1 MMGLCLY
8 MFFENLL
15 SSQVEPEDDLA
26 ICEAD
31 GEDDMLGSLGPHAA
45 WRRGP
50 EQHIH
55 NVT

>member
-1 MMGLCLY
+1 MS
-8 MFFENLL
+8 FKNFV
-15 SSQVEPEDDLA
+15 SSQAGTEDDLA

-55 NVT
+55 NVTKSFL

>member
-8 MFFENLL
+8 LSLKNLL
-15 SSQVEPEDDLA
+15 STQVEPEDDLA

-31 GEDDMLGSLGPHAA
+31 GEYDMLGSLGPHAA

-50 EQHIH
+50 EQRAK
-55 NVT
+55 